1 MTKSKGFSMD
11 NRARVNQPFAGRPA
25 EQEHAGTSERG
36 EASLDALGLRRT
48 LEERLTEEKPAE
60 APPPPPNRTLKR
72 IFKAVAGVAI
82 VAVFGW
88 LPLQALWQ
96 TSSVEAVVNSRLV
109 TLRAPIDGQVVS
121 ATRLSTERN
130 VVEEGT
136 VILRIVN
143 SRGDRARLDE
153 LRRQRAKLENERPA
167 LAAKLASA
175 QAAQKDLARQAAQ
188 FRDGR
193 IRQLEARIAESESTI
208 EALVARHEEASA
220 AVERAASLVRS
231 GSVSTVELGRLTRE
245 RTFAHNTELAARKRL
260 DATRIE
266 LEAAREG
273 TYLGDSYND
282 RPSSVQREEEM
293 RQRVDTLNAD
303 LAQIDA
309 EIGGLSS
316 EIGSEE
322 YRYNNLAEAIVKLP
336 VTGRIWEIMTAAGED
351 VRAGQPLARVLDCSS
366 TVVTANVTER
376 VYNRLQIGA
385 PARFRPADGSA
396 EVAGTIVNLTGSAGA
411 AANLAISPDA
421 LSKEPYRVT
430 VAISQQDAEAKDC
443 KVGRTGR
450 VIFESAPAQANP

>member
-1 MTKSKGFSMD
+1 MEST
-11 NRARVNQPFAGRPA
+11 ARVEQTLAGRTA
-25 EQEHAGTSERG
+25 EQQPADEP
-36 EASLDALGLRRT
+36 LDAQGLQRT
-48 LEERLTEEKPAE
+48 LEQRFDEPKAYE
-60 APPPPPNRTLKR
+60 APSVETNRTAKRLLK
-72 IFKAVAGVAI
+72 ALVGVAI
-82 VAVFGW
+82 IAVFGW

-121 ATRLSTERN
+121 ATNLSSEKS
-130 VVEEGT
+130 VVEQGT

-143 SRGDRARLDE
+143 SRGDRIRLDD
-153 LRRQRAKLENERPA
+153 LRRQRAKLEHERPA
-167 LAAKLASA
+167 LAAKLTSA
-175 QAAQKDLARQAAQ
+175 EEAQKDLARQAAQ

-208 EALVARHEEASA
+208 DALVARREEATA

-231 GSVSTVELGRLTRE
+231 GSVSTVELARLTRE
-245 RTFAHNTELAARKRL
+245 QTFAQRTELAARRRL
-260 DATRIE
+260 DSTRVE
-266 LEAAREG
+266 LEAARDG

-293 RQRVDTLNAD
+293 RLRIATFSAD
-303 LAQIDA
+303 LAQVDT
-309 EIGGLSS
+309 EIGWLSG
-316 EIGSEE
+316 EIGAEE
-322 YRYNNLAEAIVKLP
+322 RRYGNQAEASVKLP
-336 VTGRIWEIMTAAGED
+336 VTGRIWEIMTAPGED

-366 TVVTANVTER
+366 AVVTANVTER

-396 EVAGTIVNLTGSAGA
+396 DINGTIVNLTGSAGA

-430 VAISQQDAEAKDC
+430 VSIPHLEGDAADC
-443 KVGRTGR
+443 KIGRTGR
-450 VIFESAPAQANP
+450 VIFDSPAAETNP

>member
-1 MTKSKGFSMD
+1 MES
-11 NRARVNQPFAGRPA
+11 RARA
-25 EQEHAGTSERG
+25 EQTGPTAEQQPADEP
-36 EASLDALGLRRT
+36 ADAQGLRRT
-48 LEERLTEEKPAE
+48 LEQRLNGPKADE
-60 APPPPPNRTLKR
+60 APPAETNPTLKR
-72 IFKAVAGVAI
+72 LLKALAGVAI
-82 VAVFGW
+82 IAVFGW

-121 ATRLSTERN
+121 AANLSSEKS
-130 VVEEGT
+130 VVEQGA

-143 SRGDRARLDE
+143 SRGDRVRLDD
-153 LRRQRAKLENERPA
+153 LRRQRAKLEHERPA
-167 LAAKLASA
+167 LVAKLASA
-175 QAAQKDLARQAAQ
+175 EAAQKDLAGQAAL

-208 EALVARHEEASA
+208 DALVARRDEATA

-231 GSVSTVELGRLTRE
+231 GSVSTVELARLTRE
-245 RTFAHNTELAARKRL
+245 QTFAQRTELAARRRL
-260 DATRIE
+260 DATRVE
-266 LEAAREG
+266 LESARQG

-293 RQRVDTLNAD
+293 RLRIETFTAD
-303 LAQIDA
+303 LAQVDA
-309 EIGGLSS
+309 EIGWLSG
-316 EIGSEE
+316 EIGAEE
-322 YRYNNLAEAIVKLP
+322 LRYGNQAEANVKLP
-336 VTGRIWEIMTAAGED
+336 VTGRIWEIMTASGED

-366 TVVTANVTER
+366 AVVTANVTER

-396 EVAGTIVNLTGSAGA
+396 DINGTIVNLTGSAGA

-430 VAISQQDAEAKDC
+430 VAIPQGDAKDC
-443 KVGRTGR
+443 KIGRTGR
-450 VIFESAPAQANP
+450 VIFESPAAEANP

>member
-1 MTKSKGFSMD
+1 MES
-11 NRARVNQPFAGRPA
+11 RARVDQTFAGRA
-25 EQEHAGTSERG
+25 VEQA
-36 EASLDALGLRRT
+36 
-48 LEERLTEEKPAE
+48 PAE
-60 APPPPPNRTLKR
+60 APLDAQGLQRTLEQRFDEQKADEAPAVQASR
-72 IFKAVAGVAI
+72 IPARLLKALAGIAI
-82 VAVFGW
+82 IAVFGW

-96 TSSVEAVVNSRLV
+96 TSSVQAVVNSRLV

-121 ATRLSTERN
+121 ATNLSSEKS
-130 VVEEGT
+130 VVAQGT

-143 SRGDRARLDE
+143 TRGDRVRLDD
-153 LRRQRAKLENERPA
+153 LRRQRAKLEHERPA

-175 QAAQKDLARQAAQ
+175 QAAQKDLSRQAAQ

-193 IRQLEARIAESESTI
+193 IRQLEARIAETESSI
-208 EALVARHEEASA
+208 EALVARREEAAA
-220 AVERAASLVRS
+220 AVERASSLVKS

-245 RTFAHNTELAARKRL
+245 QTFAQRTEIAARRRL
-260 DATRIE
+260 DATQVE
-266 LEAAREG
+266 LDAARDG

-293 RQRVDTLNAD
+293 RLRIDTLGAD
-303 LAQIDA
+303 LAQLDT
-309 EIGGLSS
+309 EIGWLAS
-316 EIGSEE
+316 EIGAEE
-322 YRYNNLAEAIVKLP
+322 ARYNNQAEANVKLP
-336 VTGRIWEIMTAAGED
+336 VTGRIWEVMTASGED

-396 EVAGTIVNLTGSAGA
+396 DINGTIVNLTGAAGA

-430 VAISQQDAEAKDC
+430 VAIPHLADDAKDC
-443 KVGRTGR
+443 NIGRTGR
-450 VIFESAPAQANP
+450 VIFEGAPTQANP